1 MNRRKFIRNMISASV
16 LSLGGISAYQYY
28 QQTLLAPAQK
38 DDFDYQFLNEQDR
51 ILIEVLI
58 PVFIADMPFQKPIQS
73 TLIANNIDLAISLL
87 PERTQEELRELFNL
101 LGSAFGRLV
110 FANVWLN
117 WQSASSQ
124 TIDEF
129 LADWRESSFDLLQVA
144 YKGLHKIIIGSIYSE
159 ENTWSAIGYSGPPL
173 LSGTEL

>member
-1 MNRRKFIRNMISASV
+1 MNRRKFIRNMISTSI
-16 LSLGGISAYQYY
+16 LSLGGVSAYQYY
-28 QQTLLAPAQK
+28 QQTLLTPAQNN
-38 DDFDYQFLNEQDR
+38 DFNYQFLNEQDR

-73 TLIANNIDLAISLL
+73 ALVANNIDSAITLL
-87 PERTQEELRELFNL
+87 PERIQEELRELFNL

-117 WQSASSQ
+117 WQSASLQ
-124 TIDEF
+124 TIDKF
-129 LADWRESSFDLLQVA
+129 LVDWRESSFDLLQIA

-159 ENTWSAIGYSGPPL
+159 ESTWSAIGYSGPPL
-173 LSGTEL
+173 LAGTKL